1 MAYERESRNCL
12 PERPTERNMRCSERG
27 RAIIP
32 SFWYGDADVSL
43 YRLCSQPS
51 VRLLLKQRRVQAA
64 AGANAFGRSE
74 RRRKAKRFLAGA
86 QEKIK
91 PGRKDPAFERNPD
104 RQCAGSW
111 QPAFRLATEPAN
123 PRQSIWRR
131 WSFEFC
137 NVIRCRTMNILAC
150 HIDSCN
156 LSNYLFT
163 RSKQSFFAVLPG
175 VIAIDTDN
183 CEFL

>member
-1 MAYERESRNCL
+1 MQRRKSPSTMAYERESRNCL

-27 RAIIP
+27 RAIVP

-43 YRLCSQPS
+43 YRLCSQPP
-51 VRLLLKQRRVQAA
+51 VRLLLEQRRVQVA

-131 WSFEFC
+131 
-137 NVIRCRTMNILAC
+137 
-150 HIDSCN
+150 
-156 LSNYLFT
+156 
-163 RSKQSFFAVLPG
+163 
-175 VIAIDTDN
+175 
-183 CEFL
+183 